1 MRKAAFGRG
10 ARGQR
15 AWFVARRAMNLLP
28 ETAKPCDNGIS
39 LRKSGVNAGAK
50 AAQMRGRG
58 LAPVGKHVEQRGG
71 LGSRDGNGVRG
82 QTARSKCELIEEIAR
97 AD

>member
-1 MRKAAFGRG
+1 
-10 ARGQR
+10 
-15 AWFVARRAMNLLP
+15 
-28 ETAKPCDNGIS
+28 
-39 LRKSGVNAGAK
+39 
-50 AAQMRGRG
+50 MRGRG

-97 AD
+97 AE